1 MAGLKTILCIEDD
14 RFISELYA
22 RALRRAGYEVDEV
35 VSGPK
40 GLQMAQTG
48 KYDLVLLDLMI
59 PDMTG
64 MEVLNSMRGVDGRGL
79 PKTKVIV
86 TTNLDQD
93 EKTRAALEQKAD
105 GYLIKADVT
114 PRKLIELIKQLEQF
128 GTVQEQ
134 SDQPATGPAPA
145 PPAPQ
150 K

>member
-35 VSGPK
+35 ITGPK
-40 GLQMAQTG
+40 GLEMAQTG

-64 MEVLNSMRGVDGRGL
+64 IEVLNKIRGVDGQGL
-79 PKTKVIV
+79 PNTKVVV

-93 EKTRAALEQKAD
+93 EKTRAAIEERAD
-105 GYLIKADVT
+105 GYLIKADIT
-114 PRKLIELIKQLEQF
+114 PRKLVELIKQIEKF
-128 GTVQEQ
+128 GEVPEQ
-134 SDQPATGPAPA
+134 SQGPATGPTS
-145 PPAPQ
+145 
-150 K
+150 